1 MALQPKTWY
10 FGWLGEMRPL
20 LTPEVGLTNTDE
32 RLGGVHQALSGAR
45 TVDVTGL
52 RRTYELDWNY
62 LTDNEVAW
70 LYAFYRKMITQPA
83 YLIDPMKKNLLSE
96 QASTLR
102 VHRNNDLGVQM
113 STLLVREYRNDF
125 PPGVPIV
132 GDRVPIIVSS
142 NSGGYFRLDG
152 TDTFIPA
159 FTGEPITF
167 SIYMRVDSGSINVSM
182 ILDWV
187 DKYGAD
193 VMPPTNITKNITTS
207 WQRFSI
213 TVTPTGAQAGV
224 RPAFVLGSG
233 TLNLRIAAP
242 QVEYA
247 SAPTDWEMGGG
258 KSKVM
263 IEQITSESPRFP
275 LNNISVTFLEA

>member
-1 MALQPKTWY
+1 MALQAKTWY
-10 FGWLGEMRPL
+10 FGWLGEMRTL

-32 RLGGVHQALSGAR
+32 RYGGVHQALSGAR

-52 RRTYELDWNY
+52 RRTYEMDWSY
-62 LTDNEVAW
+62 LTDAEVAW
-70 LYAFYRKMITQPA
+70 LYAFYRRLITQPA

-96 QASTLR
+96 QASTCQL
-102 VHRNNDLGVQM
+102 HRNNDLGVQL
-113 STLLVREYRNDF
+113 SSLLVTEFRNDY
-125 PPGVPIV
+125 PTGLPIV
-132 GDRVPIIVSS
+132 GNRVPIIVSS
-142 NSGGYFRLDG
+142 NSGGFFRFDG

-159 FTGEPITF
+159 FTGEPVTF
-167 SIYMRVDSGSINVSM
+167 SVYMRCDSGTVNVSM

-193 VMPPTNITKNITTS
+193 LTPTNIAKVVTTT

-213 TVTPTGAQAGV
+213 TVTPTGSQAGV
-224 RPAFVLGSG
+224 RPAFVLPSG
-233 TLNLRIAAP
+233 TLNLRFAAP

-258 KSKVM
+258 RSKVLV
-263 IEQITSESPRFP
+263 EQITSQSPRFP
-275 LNNISVTFLEA
+275 LNNISVTLLEA

>member
-1 MALQPKTWY
+1 MPLQEKTWY

-32 RLGGVHQALSGAR
+32 RYGGVHQALSGAR

-62 LTDNEVAW
+62 LTDDEVAW
-70 LYAFYRKMITQPA
+70 LYAFYRKMIVQPA
-83 YLIDPMKKNLLSE
+83 YIIDPMKKNLLSE
-96 QASTLR
+96 QASLCK
-102 VHRNNDLGVQM
+102 VHRNNDLGIQM
-113 STLLVREYRNDF
+113 GTLLVQEYRNDF
-125 PPGVPIV
+125 PTGLPIT
-132 GDRVPIIVSS
+132 GDRVPIIVST
-142 NSGGYFRLDG
+142 NQGGFFRIDG
-152 TDTFIPA
+152 SDTYVPV

-167 SIYMRVDSGSINVSM
+167 SIYMRVDSGTVNLSM
-182 ILDWV
+182 ILDVV
-187 DKYGAD
+187 DKYGAAL
-193 VMPPTNITKNITTS
+193 PSFSQTKTVTTA

-213 TVTPTGAQAGV
+213 TLTPSGSQAGI
-224 RPAFVLGSG
+224 RPAFVMNAG
-233 TLNLRIAAP
+233 TINLRLAAP

-247 SAPTDWEMGGG
+247 NAPTTWEMGGG

-275 LNNISVTFLEA
+275 LNNISVTLLEA